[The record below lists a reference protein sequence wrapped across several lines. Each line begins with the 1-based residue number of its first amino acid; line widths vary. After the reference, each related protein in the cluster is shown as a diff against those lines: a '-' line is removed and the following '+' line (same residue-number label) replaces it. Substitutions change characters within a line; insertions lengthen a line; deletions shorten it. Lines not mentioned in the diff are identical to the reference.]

1 MADYDV
7 VIIGAGAAGLTLA
20 HRIGQINDRRDPPLR
35 TAVLEPPSGPHTP
48 PPRTWC
54 YWESGPGRWDHLLAA
69 SWADLSVIGP
79 DGGEHRSSAGPYVY
93 KMLRSADLDAH
104 VRSSASDGVEFLP
117 LLAHDTEDGPE
128 HATVRALA
136 PGGDQVDLTARW
148 VFDSR
153 PPGPP
158 RGGRTHLLQH
168 FRGWFVRLPED
179 TLDPFA
185 AVLMDLRPPQPR
197 HGVAF
202 GYVLPLS
209 GREALVEYTEFGR
222 AALTTDQYER
232 ALTDYCEMSG
242 FHGFE
247 VTASEQGAIPMTD
260 ARLPARVGRRLFRI
274 GAAGGATRPST
285 GYTFSGTA
293 RQTAAIARAL
303 ELRRVPVPPA
313 PHHSRHLAM
322 DAVMLRALD
331 SGRVSGADFF
341 ARLFAANRLGDV
353 LAFLDGDSLPVREF
367 AMGLTTP
374 VGAMSL
380 STADH
385 LWHTLRSVVPDPSRW
400 SPARWGIPAQWWN
413 PARRPRGVSR

>member
-35 TAVLEPPSGPHTP
+35 TAVLEPPPGPHTP

-54 YWESGPGRWDHLLAA
+54 FWESGPGPWDHLLAA
-69 SWADLSVIGP
+69 SWEDLSVIGP
-79 DGGEHRSSAGPYVY
+79 DGGEHRSPAGPYAY
-93 KMLRSADLDAH
+93 KMLRSTDVDAH
-104 VRSSASDGVEFLP
+104 VRASAGEGVEFLP
-117 LLAHDTEDGPE
+117 LYVRDTEDGPAR
-128 HATVRALA
+128 ATVRTLT
-136 PGGDQVDLTARW
+136 PEGEDLRLTARW

-158 RGGRTHLLQH
+158 SGGRTRLLQH
-168 FRGWFVRLPED
+168 FRGWFVRMPD
-179 TLDPFA
+179 DAFDPAA
-185 AVLMDLRPPQPR
+185 AVLMDLRPPQPEN
-197 HGVAF
+197 GVAF

-209 GREALVEYTEFGR
+209 RRTALVEYTEFGR
-222 AALTTDQYER
+222 AALTTAEYER
-232 ALTDYCEMSG
+232 ALTDYCERSG
-242 FHGFE
+242 LHGFE

-260 ARLPARVGRRLFRI
+260 ARLPTRVGRRLFRV
-274 GAAGGATRPST
+274 GTAGGATRPST

-303 ELRRVPVPPA
+303 ERGRVPVPPV
-313 PHHSRHLAM
+313 PHRPRHLAM

-341 ARLFAANRLGDV
+341 TRLFAANRLGDV
-353 LAFLDGDSLPVREF
+353 LAFLDGDSRPGREF
-367 AMGLTTP
+367 VMGLTTP
-374 VGAMSL
+374 VAAMSL

-385 LWHTLRSVVPDPSRW
+385 LWHSLRSAVPT
-400 SPARWGIPAQWWN
+400 PARGAP
-413 PARRPRGVSR
+413 PRRRRGVNR